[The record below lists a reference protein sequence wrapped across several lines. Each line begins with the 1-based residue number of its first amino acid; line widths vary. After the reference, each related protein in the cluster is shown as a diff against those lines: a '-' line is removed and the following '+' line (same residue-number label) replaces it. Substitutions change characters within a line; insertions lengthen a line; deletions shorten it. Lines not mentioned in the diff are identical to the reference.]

1 MAALSYRFGPF
12 TLDSQTKLL
21 FDRGQRL
28 HLQPKTLDL
37 LVILLERGGNV
48 VSKDELLALVWP
60 ETCVEEG
67 SVHKNVFLLRK
78 TLGVDREGRPYIET
92 IAKRGYRFAAKV
104 DATNSPVP
112 EPPECDVPRPAARPW
127 AQVRRLALP
136 ALTTLLLGIVIA
148 VFVLW
153 RSGHAAGS
161 PVRSIL
167 IVPFKD
173 MGGNADSEVFSAGL
187 TEELTEALT
196 GVPDMRVTPG
206 PAAQLV
212 KRTPVDVREVARRFH
227 VDAVLE
233 GGVRW
238 SPQSVHVDLR
248 VVRASDLK
256 TLFSATA
263 DRPTESTIQ
272 TQEELARAVLS
283 GLHLP
288 APTGAE
294 RLIGTTKLDAYN
306 TLIRGRFTGETEWDN
321 GVLSA
326 LEKAFNLFKRAGE
339 LDPSYAD
346 AFAYQA
352 WCLSG
357 QARSGLKPRN
367 EAYMA
372 ALDLANRAVKL
383 RARSVTGHFVLGQIY
398 LYHLHNFQTARKEFD
413 LALAISPDDPGA
425 RYSSSMYWLVAGR
438 PELAESEAQRALAA
452 DPFNFSLAVHLAWVH
467 VLRERYSEAIKTAQ
481 PLVERHP
488 AHTHAV
494 LTLCTAHER
503 AGRLPDAIAL
513 RRHLGAPE
521 AVLKDM
527 QASFARNGVAGYAG
541 TLARYL
547 QAGDKQPHADIAE
560 LYALAGE
567 RTLMYRNLDRA
578 IDDNEESVLTV
589 ATDPAY
595 AATVP
600 SRSFKRYSIA
610 LGSTA

>member
-104 DATNSPVP
+104 DGTNSPVP

-196 GVPDMRVTPG
+196 GVPDMRVTPR

-212 KRTPVDVREVARRFH
+212 KRTPVDVREAARRFH

-288 APTGAE
+288 VPTGAE

-306 TLIRGRFTGETEWDN
+306 TLSGGDLPAKPSGTTG
-321 GVLSA
+321 
-326 LEKAFNLFKRAGE
+326 
-339 LDPSYAD
+339 
-346 AFAYQA
+346 
-352 WCLSG
+352 CC
-357 QARSGLKPRN
+357 PR
-367 EAYMA
+367 
-372 ALDLANRAVKL
+372 
-383 RARSVTGHFVLGQIY
+383 
-398 LYHLHNFQTARKEFD
+398 
-413 LALAISPDDPGA
+413 
-425 RYSSSMYWLVAGR
+425 
-438 PELAESEAQRALAA
+438 
-452 DPFNFSLAVHLAWVH
+452 
-467 VLRERYSEAIKTAQ
+467 
-481 PLVERHP
+481 
-488 AHTHAV
+488 
-494 LTLCTAHER
+494 
-503 AGRLPDAIAL
+503 
-513 RRHLGAPE
+513 
-521 AVLKDM
+521 
-527 QASFARNGVAGYAG
+527 
-541 TLARYL
+541 
-547 QAGDKQPHADIAE
+547 
-560 LYALAGE
+560 
-567 RTLMYRNLDRA
+567 
-578 IDDNEESVLTV
+578 
-589 ATDPAY
+589 
-595 AATVP
+595 
-600 SRSFKRYSIA
+600 
-610 LGSTA
+610 